1 MKTNLIEDIL
11 IYLPEWTNKPIP
23 HDKTRHPPTSCN
35 HEVPA
40 FIDEYSHQETYQSE
54 YNYRKHIS
62 NEEIIHQYHLTKI
75 QVASW
80 LHRDNVPQTNDC
92 YIATC
97 MWTAGVLE
105 EKYNYKRVSNLI
117 QEAKE
122 ILEPYILVYFRVLD
136 RPKHYHHHHKRWE
149 NSLFLKVTEKLPP
162 ITIQSEEEIIIGGD
176 E

>member
-1 MKTNLIEDIL
+1 MQTNLIEDIL

-23 HDKTRHPPTSCN
+23 HENRDHNKTPCN

-40 FIDEYSHQETYQSE
+40 FIDEYAPQETYQNE

-80 LHRDNVPQTNDC
+80 LHRDNIPHTRDC

-117 QEAKE
+117 KEAKE

-136 RPKHYHHHHKRWE
+136 RPRHHHHHHHRCE
-149 NSLFLKVTEKLPP
+149 NSLILKVTEKSLP
-162 ITIQSEEEIIIGGD
+162 ITTLSDEEIIIGGD
-176 E
+176 D